1 MLWVSNRVRAPA
13 RAAAR
18 AASVPA
24 WPPPTTITSCRWNF
38 WRERSGWV
46 IDTLSRGSDES
57 ADRSWHGSCVYL
69 HAPGVAEASGAL
81 RGRDGTG
88 PAQAHTGEAMR
99 GRRRGASAPLLF
111 SPCRKAPTPGEVTEQ
126 GGSDRKSPRLNSS
139 H

>member
-1 MLWVSNRVRAPA
+1 MRISDWSSDVC
-13 RAAAR
+13 
-18 AASVPA
+18 
-24 WPPPTTITSCRWNF
+24 TS
-38 WRERSGWV
+38 
-46 IDTLSRGSDES
+46 DL
-57 ADRSWHGSCVYL
+57 L

-126 GGSDRKSPRLNSS
+126 GGSGGPRRVSTLDRKSVVKGTNVAVCGGLVGSRRIKKKTRRTTKEKQ
-139 H
+139 